1 MRSKYYPEQYRR
13 VIKFEKWRTLIDHAS
28 EMDYTGIAYSVKR
41 LAQKGLLGGTILA
54 KPMHQDVDTS

>member
-1 MRSKYYPEQYRR
+1 MRLEN
-13 VIKFEKWRTLIDHAS
+13 WRTLIDHAS

-41 LAQKGLLGGTILA
+41 LAQRDLLGGMTLA